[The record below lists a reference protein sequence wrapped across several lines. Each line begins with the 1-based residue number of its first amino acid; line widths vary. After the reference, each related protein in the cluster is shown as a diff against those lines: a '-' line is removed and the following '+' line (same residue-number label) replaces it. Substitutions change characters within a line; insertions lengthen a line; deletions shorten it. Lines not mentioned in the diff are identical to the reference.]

1 METMG
6 IIGFGSFGSLL
17 ARLVA
22 PYATVLVYDRQRI
35 PAVLP
40 ANVRKAPF
48 KEVARCAVI
57 VIATD
62 LMGIAPVCER
72 LAPLVS
78 PQTVVMDICS
88 VKVRPAQIM
97 TEKLG
102 QRCRLLATHP
112 LFGPNSVAKSG
123 DSCEDMVMVWHEL
136 AGGPFPELEALFADQ
151 LGMSIRRM
159 TPEEH
164 DRQMAWV
171 HALTFFV
178 GRGLVMMDIPELELD
193 TGYYQ
198 KLRDL
203 FVLEKTHS
211 RALFDTIEAG
221 NPYAAKIRQ
230 KFITT
235 LQQLDSE
242 VQRIDPWQT
251 Q

>member
-6 IIGFGSFGSLL
+6 IVGFGSFGALL
-17 ARLVA
+17 ARLIA
-22 PYATVLVYDRQRI
+22 PYGEVFVYDRRKVTA
-35 PAVLP
+35 PLP
-40 ANVRKAPF
+40 ANVRAATFTK
-48 KEVARCAVI
+48 VARCSVI

-72 LAPLVS
+72 LAPLVR
-78 PQTVVMDICS
+78 PQTIVMDICS

-97 TEKLG
+97 REKLSDA
-102 QRCRLLATHP
+102 CRLLATHP
-112 LFGPNSVAKSG
+112 LFGPNSITGNG
-123 DSCEDMVMVWHEL
+123 DSCEGMVMVWHEL
-136 AGGPFPELEALFADQ
+136 AGGPFPELEALFAEK
-151 LGMSIRRM
+151 LGVTIRRM

-178 GRGLVMMDIPELELD
+178 GRGLLMMDIPQPELD

-203 FVLEKTHS
+203 YALEKTHS

-221 NPYAAKIRQ
+221 NPYAAEIRQ
-230 KFITT
+230 RFITT

-251 Q
+251 P

>member
-22 PYATVLVYDRQRI
+22 PYATVLVYDRRRVNV
-35 PAVLP
+35 PLP

-48 KEVARCAVI
+48 KEVARCPVI

-62 LMGIAPVCER
+62 LTGVAPVCAR
-72 LAPLVS
+72 LAPLVN
-78 PQTVVMDICS
+78 PQTIVMDICS
-88 VKVRPAQIM
+88 VKMKPAHIM
-97 TEKLG
+97 IEELG
-102 QRCRLLATHP
+102 QSCRLLATHP
-112 LFGPNSVAKSG
+112 LFGPNSIARSG
-123 DSCEDMVMVWHEL
+123 ASCKGMVMVWHEL
-136 AGGPFPELEALFADQ
+136 AGGPFPELEALFAEK

-178 GRGLVMMDIPELELD
+178 GRGLVMMDIPEPELD

-203 FVLEKTHS
+203 FELEKTHS

-221 NPYAAKIRQ
+221 NPYAADIRQ
-230 KFITT
+230 RFITT

-242 VQRIDPWQT
+242 VRRIDP
-251 Q
+251 